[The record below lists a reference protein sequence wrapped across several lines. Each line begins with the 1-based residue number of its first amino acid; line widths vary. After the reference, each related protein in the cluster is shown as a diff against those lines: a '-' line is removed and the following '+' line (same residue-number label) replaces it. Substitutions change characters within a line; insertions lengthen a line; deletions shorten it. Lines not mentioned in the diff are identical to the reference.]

1 MDFLRINDW
10 ITPTNPY
17 ASLFFGLLFT
27 IIVGI
32 VVWIDTRRLK
42 TLLVVL
48 LTGGIV
54 SIVGVLILQ
63 AAGFY

>member
-54 SIVGVLILQ
+54 SIVEVLILQ

>member
-1 MDFLRINDW
+1 MDFLSLNDW

-27 IIVGI
+27 ILVGG
-32 VVWIDTRRLK
+32 VVWIDTRKLR

-48 LTGGIV
+48 LTGSIV
-54 SIVGVLILQ
+54 SIVGVLVLHVV
-63 AAGFY
+63 GFY